1 MMETTQLLPQTTF
14 LAPRRGAESS
24 RESSQ
29 REKGLEKGL
38 EKKRDFVYLISK
50 CSMLYI
56 HLDID
61 TKRGVLDSIKEF
73 IEKLQHSFLENS
85 VLKSLDQQQKKEKI
99 LSALI
104 PFLQNLTTNYMI
116 EHITLYDNE
125 KRDFIIKDIE
135 ISSYNQAKRAIPI
148 DAVSPSS
155 DDLRCS
161 RVEDPRYSLDPKDP
175 KRVVI
180 SKNTEKSESAPPTNA
195 DWGKEERIKGVIKE
209 KMDGFT
215 EKVTSH
221 IDQKVVDLYD
231 EIQRYFEKKFAIEN
245 EKVEK
250 GLSRG
255 LGDHRDYA
263 KRYMDDVT
271 RMIREEIAEYV
282 EGRNEAFVEEN
293 YGRVRDE
300 IRDKVEMDL
309 ETLVKSEIS
318 AKVEKLTHILNKNL
332 ESSIQKA
339 TSLNYDQIQEFVET
353 KIHEYE
359 YMIKNTPLTLS
370 YDKSTHTLHLIHT
383 GHGEEGE
390 SGMVLSS
397 IQLPAVAGPAG
408 PAGPQGP
415 QGVAGPMGP
424 QGASGL
430 SPVLKNLD
438 ITRDGH
444 LSVMVQDSQGTYEL
458 KSLNRLPMPSV
469 NSSSI
474 PQTQS
479 QAQTQVVEKR
489 VSVQELNFE
498 REHVMRLDSHNENT
512 LIILKSLS
520 IGENS
525 HCVKP
530 NSVAVGGATCFQE
543 NSLAIGPK
551 AQAIAR
557 NSVALYGSTSGEN
570 AFAYRA
576 TNVPSNQ
583 LVMGSAHKEE
593 GYNIQKIVLNA
604 EHIHLNSNNIR
615 ISAYEEKIR
624 GMEAKIEQ
632 LEKMMAGGVSQR
644 YAGVDASVAGPS
656 GSRQHQ
662 SSSSN
667 ANMGGYG
674 GLSSIASLFSPA
686 QPVHEVFYESNRRV

>member
-1 MMETTQLLPQTTF
+1 MMETAQLLPQ
-14 LAPRRGAESS
+14 A
-24 RESSQ
+24 Q
-29 REKGLEKGL
+29 REKGSGLERGL

-61 TKRGVLDSIKEF
+61 TKRSVLDSIKEF

-85 VLKSLDQQQKKEKI
+85 ALKSLDQQQKKEKI

-116 EHITLYDNE
+116 EHITLYDDE

-148 DAVSPSS
+148 EPATPPSS
-155 DDLRCS
+155 S
-161 RVEDPRYSLDPKDP
+161 
-175 KRVVI
+175 I
-180 SKNTEKSESAPPTNA
+180 SKKTEKVEKSESAPSANANTNA

-245 EKVEK
+245 EKVSEKLEK

-255 LGDHRDYA
+255 MGDHRDYA
-263 KRYMDDVT
+263 KRYMDEVT

-300 IRDKVEMDL
+300 IRDKVEMEL

-339 TSLNYDQIQEFVET
+339 TSLNYEQIQEFVET

-390 SGMVLSS
+390 EGESGMVLSS
-397 IQLPAVAGPAG
+397 IQLPTVTGPAG
-408 PAGPQGP
+408 PAGPMGPAGPQGAQGP
-415 QGVAGPMGP
+415 QGVP
-424 QGASGL
+424 GL

-444 LSVMVQDSQGTYEL
+444 LSVMVQDAQGTYEL
-458 KSLNRLPMPSV
+458 KSLNRLPMGSMNGPNTTTV
-469 NSSSI
+469 A
-474 PQTQS
+474 PQQQS
-479 QAQTQVVEKR
+479 QPQPQVIEKR
-489 VSVQELNFE
+489 VSVQELNFD
-498 REHVMRLDSHNENT
+498 REHVMRLDSHNDNT

-557 NSVALYGSTSGEN
+557 NSVALFGSTSGEN

-583 LVMGSAHKEE
+583 LVLGSAHKEE

-624 GMEAKIEQ
+624 SMEAKIEQ
-632 LEKMMAGGVSQR
+632 LEKMMAGGASQR

-656 GSRQHQ
+656 GSRNHQ
-662 SSSSN
+662 SHSSN
-667 ANMGGYG
+667 ANTGGYG
-674 GLSSIASLFSPA
+674 GFSSITSLFSPA
-686 QPVHEVFYESNRRV
+686 QPVHEVFYGSK

>member
-1 MMETTQLLPQTTF
+1 MEVHADHQTIE
-14 LAPRRGAESS
+14 GKGM
-24 RESSQ
+24 
-29 REKGLEKGL
+29 EKGLER
-38 EKKRDFVYLISK
+38 KRDFVYLISK

-56 HLDID
+56 HMDID
-61 TKRGVLDSIKEF
+61 TKKSVLDAIKEF
-73 IEKLQHSFLENS
+73 IEKLQETF
-85 VLKSLDQQQKKEKI
+85 LKSSSLASMDQQQKKEKI

-116 EHITLYDNE
+116 EHITVYDSD

-135 ISSYNQAKRAIPI
+135 ISSYNQAKRAVPLPTSTSTHTPTTPSSSS
-148 DAVSPSS
+148 SPS
-155 DDLRCS
+155 LP
-161 RVEDPRYSLDPKDP
+161 EKKMMP
-175 KRVVI
+175 
-180 SKNTEKSESAPPTNA
+180 TKSEAPVAAASA

-221 IDQKVVDLYD
+221 IDQKVIDLYD
-231 EIQRYFEKKFAIEN
+231 EIQRYFEKKFSIEN
-245 EKVEK
+245 DKLEK
-250 GLSRG
+250 GLEKGLTTG
-255 LGDHRDYA
+255 LGNQREYS
-263 KRYMDDVT
+263 KRYMDEVT
-271 RMIREEIAEYV
+271 EMIREEIAEYV
-282 EGRNEAFVEEN
+282 ENRNEAFVEEN

-300 IRDKVEMDL
+300 IRDKVEMEL

-332 ESSIQKA
+332 ESSMKQA
-339 TSLNYDQIQEFVET
+339 TEMNQGEIEAFIET
-353 KIHEYE
+353 KIRDYE

-370 YDKSTHTLHLIHT
+370 YEKTTNTLHLINT
-383 GHGEEGE
+383 QEGSGE
-390 SGMVLSS
+390 SGMVISS
-397 IQLPAVAGPAG
+397 IQLPSV
-408 PAGPQGP
+408 AGPQGP
-415 QGVAGPMGP
+415 QGPSGP
-424 QGASGL
+424 QGPQGTQGPQGPPGL

-444 LSVMVQDSQGTYEL
+444 LSVMVQDAEGTYEL
-458 KSLNRLPMPSV
+458 KSLNRLPMPSGHV
-469 NSSSI
+469 ASI
-474 PQTQS
+474 PTMAHAQHQTPVQS
-479 QAQTQVVEKR
+479 QVIEKR
-489 VSVQELNFE
+489 VSVQELNFD
-498 REHVMRLDSHNENT
+498 REHVMRLDSQNENT

-525 HCVKP
+525 HCVKS

-551 AQAIAR
+551 AHAIAR

-583 LVMGSAHKEE
+583 LVFGSANKEE

-615 ISAYEEKIR
+615 ISAYEDKIR
-624 GMEAKIEQ
+624 SMEAKIEQ
-632 LEKMMAGGVSQR
+632 LEKMMAGGASQR
-644 YAGVDASVAGPS
+644 YASVDASVSAPS
-656 GSRQHQ
+656 GSRNHQ
-662 SSSSN
+662 SNSSNN

-686 QPVHEVFYESNRRV
+686 QPVHEVFYGSK